1 MKKITKDLYR
11 EIKVENFVPARSS
24 GRHRV
29 VATRPLAGQ
38 GYSTKLYVQV
48 PSGVTKFPAGARF
61 VVRAKLTHPK
71 KGRPYLKSYHNWE
84 YRVLRSSAEGRVRT
98 TELADIDQI
107 RRTIKNKTTRK
118 ALIDAR
124 LGQGQFRADVAER
137 WVNKCAVTACGVPE
151 MLRASHI
158 KPWSECTNRERLDGF
173 NGLLLVAHI
182 DALFDNGLISFEND
196 GSMLVSDRLAREE
209 RKRVRLPSKLRFKL
223 TKAEKQFL
231 AHHRRYIFLQE

>member
-1 MKKITKDLYR
+1 MPGGRLSTITITLKNSLVKMKKVAKDPYR
-11 EIKVENFVPARSS
+11 EIRVENFVPARTS
-24 GRHRV
+24 GRHRG

-61 VVRAKLTHPK
+61 VIRAKLTHPK
-71 KGRPYLKSYHNWE
+71 NGRPYLKSYHNWG

-107 RRTIKNKTTRK
+107 RLTVKNKTTRK

-124 LGQGQFRADVAER
+124 LGQGQFPADVAEC
-137 WVNKCAVTACGVPE
+137 WGNKCAVTTCGVSE

-158 KPWSECTNRERLDGF
+158 EPWSECTNRERLDAF
-173 NGLLLVAHI
+173 RPFAC
-182 DALFDNGLISFEND
+182 S
-196 GSMLVSDRLAREE
+196 
-209 RKRVRLPSKLRFKL
+209 
-223 TKAEKQFL
+223 T
-231 AHHRRYIFLQE
+231 Y